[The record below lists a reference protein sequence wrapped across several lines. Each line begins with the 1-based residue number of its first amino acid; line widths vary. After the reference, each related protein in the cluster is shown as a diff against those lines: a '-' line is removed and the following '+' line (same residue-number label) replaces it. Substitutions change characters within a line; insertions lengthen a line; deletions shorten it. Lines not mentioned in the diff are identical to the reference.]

1 MRALAAALR
10 DLRRH
15 RLRNL
20 LSAGTMFIGVLALVG
35 VSAAS
40 SIAGDMLVAYEE
52 QTGGRAVTMTAQVDV
67 SPEDLGSTGRALV
80 DVLDAR
86 LGDVGQA
93 VVSGQSTVFVRTP
106 AEHENNQTA
115 SVLDVEWDAGDL
127 TSIRRLAVTHGRF
140 PLSDEPFPPTIAVNE
155 VAARQLGFPER
166 TSFFLG
172 TSPDARGALFTVAAV
187 LADGGTDPKAYGN
200 LGAYASLLGTSDLG
214 PLTIRVTSPHI
225 SEQVSAGLVADAAA
239 DLGLALSSP
248 AVRTDTTWRVAAQ
261 VETLSVIFTLFAV
274 VMLLVAAIGLL
285 NVGLS
290 SVGERSRELVIRR
303 AIGAN
308 RRDVFL
314 LVMGSSIAMAT
325 VVAIVATGAAVVLV
339 YAVAPSLV
347 PAGSVVG
354 APPFPWM
361 ACVIGCVAAALTAI
375 AGAAIPAMKA
385 ARLPVA
391 LALRE

>member
-1 MRALAAALR
+1 
-10 DLRRH
+10 
-15 RLRNL
+15 
-20 LSAGTMFIGVLALVG
+20 MFIGVLALVG

-40 SIAGDMLVAYEE
+40 SIASDMLVAYEE

-67 SPEDLGSTGRALV
+67 PPQDLGSAGRALV
-80 DVLDAR
+80 GVLHTR
-86 LGDVGQA
+86 LGNVGNA
-93 VVSGQSTVFVRTP
+93 VVSAQSTVFLRTP
-106 AEHENNQTA
+106 AELANNEAA
-115 SVLDVEWDAGDL
+115 SVLDIEWDAGDL
-127 TSIRRLAVTHGRF
+127 TSIRRLAVTYGRF
-140 PLSDEPFPPTIAVNE
+140 PLSDEELPPAIAVNE

-166 TSFFLG
+166 ASFFLG
-172 TSPDARGALFTVAAV
+172 TSPDERGALFTVAAV
-187 LADGGTDPKAYGN
+187 IADGGTDPKAYGN
-200 LGAYASLLGTSDLG
+200 LSAYASLLGTSGLG
-214 PLTIRVTSPHI
+214 PLAIRVTSPHI
-225 SEQVSAGLVADAAA
+225 SQQVSAGLVADAAA

-261 VETLSVIFTLFAV
+261 IETLSVIFTLFAV

-290 SVGERSRELVIRR
+290 SVGERARELVIRR

-308 RRDVFL
+308 RWDVFL
-314 LVMGSSIAMAT
+314 LVMGSSLAMAT
-325 VVAIVATGAAVVLV
+325 VVALLATGAAVVLV

-354 APPFPWM
+354 APPFPWV
-361 ACVIGCVAAALTAI
+361 ACAVGCAAAALTAI

>member
-1 MRALAAALR
+1 
-10 DLRRH
+10 
-15 RLRNL
+15 
-20 LSAGTMFIGVLALVG
+20 MFIGVLALVG

-40 SIAGDMLVAYEE
+40 SIASDMLVAYEE

-67 SPEDLGSTGRALV
+67 PQEDVGSSGQALV
-80 DVLDAR
+80 DVLNTR
-86 LGDVGQA
+86 LGNVGQA
-93 VVSGQSTVFVRTP
+93 VVSGQSTVFLRTP
-106 AEHENNQTA
+106 AELENNQA
-115 SVLDVEWDAGDL
+115 ARALEIEWDAGDL
-127 TSIRRLAVTHGRF
+127 ASIRRLAVTYGRF
-140 PLSDEPFPPTIAVNE
+140 PLSDETFPPTIAVNE
-155 VAARQLGFPER
+155 VAARQLGFPDR

-172 TSPDARGALFTVAAV
+172 TSPDAHAALFTVSAV
-187 LADGGTDPKAYGN
+187 IVDGGTDPKAYGN
-200 LGAYASLLGTSDLG
+200 LSAYASLLGTAGLG
-214 PLTIRVTSPHI
+214 PLTVRITSPHI
-225 SEQVSAGLVADAAA
+225 TEQVSAGLVADAAT
-239 DLGLALSSP
+239 DLDLALSSP

-261 VETLSVIFTLFAV
+261 IETLSVIFILFAV

-314 LVMGSSIAMAT
+314 LVMGSSLAMAT

-361 ACVIGCVAAALTAI
+361 ACAVGCVAAALTAI
-375 AGAAIPAMKA
+375 AGAAVPALKA